1 MISSFQAQQMF
12 AQQNAM
18 FSGQMAY
25 AQQIGHQ
32 VNPGMGGPPP
42 PAPFFGGGAAA
53 YGMGAQYGER
63 GAYRAA
69 SFGHNV
75 AMPIASAGLGVAAG
89 MGMMGS
95 VGSAL
100 FDPFGSALSMGARG
114 WAMGG
119 GGAMGA
125 SMGMMGAAAGALPGY
140 LAYKAADVY
149 GGAFMGGVQDQIGMN
164 SMLRQNF
171 RHYGGQGAFN
181 RGFGQQ
187 QMGAIGGMMAN
198 TARGDL
204 STSLQELTQIT
215 AMGAQNGQFN
225 GARDVQ
231 QFTQKFRQMLNTLK
245 TIQSELGGTLTE
257 AAEFMRNA
265 NQVGVFRNLD
275 RFASQVRTTSA
286 ATNMSQQQVMGLA
299 ATGQQ
304 ISMSMGGRGA
314 QGARGA
320 LRVATS
326 LGSALDSGVIN
337 NELLSEATGG
347 LQGGEAIQALT
358 GRLMQHTAQFSR
370 RAMGRYSI
378 FGLSNSQ
385 GTGLDA
391 AAVDAMLSGGTSV
404 GELSRSAHRNVRGMG
419 RARAINNEGLLRGS
433 LLEQGGLAGQIGR
446 MRMAIGD
453 RVLDQGDDMASLW
466 MQRRM
471 RMSRPEAELMTS
483 LMRNQGTIAQN
494 EAESR
499 FGSRDQVR
507 LSANLQNTRSL
518 DAFTAQLGHSIQEGL
533 GVPEVREAGRRF
545 VTKMSQMSER
555 VMNHLLGIAENNMTA
570 GDRASVGRMGL
581 GRSTAEDV
589 SRISRMM
596 TMGERG
602 AAYDPSR
609 RGIFETGRSVQ
620 DMFAARGVRVTGEA
634 DSMAAFRAMEDARRG
649 LLTGSADVRGYAN
662 LMEGGRGTDRLADA
676 LLMARGSG
684 DPSRVYQMV
693 RRMGGTANAADA
705 YAASRGF
712 SELSAAPDSSSMI
725 GRARGSLADLFGS
738 TSEERAASWIAS
750 GGSYGRSLGRQEMRA
765 YNAVGNARYQTALR
779 HGRANDVIGDTGITV
794 SEARNTRNLR
804 RGVSGLDEEQVTA
817 VLGSDAFRSSM
828 DRISGM
834 GGNRE
839 SINRELSLMQD
850 AAMRATGAEKTTQ
863 LAMIRQM
870 RENVARTGSVGR
882 EFMRGSTVNA
892 GARDE
897 LYRNVGDRASFLS
910 SLGGKWASVG
920 SEFKASFNARNASGS
935 RSADAYR
942 QAEANYSTLV
952 QNISQMSAPERTA
965 ELSRLTG
972 LGQNMSEQDRERLSQ
987 LRQDISSRGGSNDR
1001 LMGRGRRGQRGAGEE
1016 AYTLLT
1022 AGSVS
1027 SVNVGGRDMNTQ
1039 QIRRALMRGGSQAES
1054 VAEQIYQQTGGLG
1067 MSRNEYVHN
1076 LIGSANGRLDQA
1088 TANRIMEVGT
1098 GAQATE
1104 ARRSGL
1110 ERQQRE
1116 RDPIAAQQLDVLRE
1130 IRERLPSNPNTQQQ
1144 TQQQQVGV
1152 LQSIA
1157 NIVGNIGNGDSVPA
1171 TSGGSSSG
1179 GGTAPPT

>member
-89 MGMMGS
+89 FGMMES
-95 VGSAL
+95 VGSAM
-100 FDPFGSALSMGARG
+100 FDPFGSALSMGMRG
-114 WAMGG
+114 WAAGG

-198 TARGDL
+198 TARNDL
-204 STSLQELTQIT
+204 TTSLQELTQIT
-215 AMGAQNGQFN
+215 AMGAQSGQFT

-275 RFASQVRTTSA
+275 TFASQVRTTSA

-304 ISMSMGGRGA
+304 ISMAMGGRGA

-320 LRVATS
+320 LRMATS

-378 FGLSNSQ
+378 FGLSNAQ

-391 AAVDAMLSGGTSV
+391 GAVDAMLSGGTSV
-404 GELSRSAHRNVRGMG
+404 GELSRNAHRNVRGMG

-433 LLEQGGLAGQIGR
+433 LLEQGGLAGQIGI

-483 LMRNQGTIAQN
+483 LMRNQGTIAQG
-494 EAESR
+494 ESESR
-499 FGSRDQVR
+499 FASRDQVR
-507 LSANLQNTRSL
+507 LSANLQNTRSI

-533 GVPEVREAGRRF
+533 GVPEVREAGRKF
-545 VTKMSQMSER
+545 VTKMSQFSER

-570 GDRASVGRMGL
+570 GDRAAVGRMGL
-581 GRSTAEDV
+581 GRSTSEDI

-602 AAYDPSR
+602 GAYDPSR
-609 RGIFETGRSVQ
+609 RGLFESGRSVQ
-620 DMFAARGVRVTGEA
+620 EMFALRGVRVTGEA
-634 DSMAAFRAMEDARRG
+634 DAAAAFRASEDARRG
-649 LLTGSADVRGYAN
+649 LLSGVADTRGYAN
-662 LMEGGRGTDRLADA
+662 LMAGGRGTDRLADA
-676 LLMARGSG
+676 LLMAQGSG

-705 YAASRGF
+705 YMASRGF
-712 SELSAAPDSSSMI
+712 GELGAAPDSSSML
-725 GRARGSLADLFGS
+725 GRARGSLSDLFGS
-738 TSEERAASWIAS
+738 TPAERSASWIAR
-750 GGSYGRSLGRQEMRA
+750 GGNLGRRLGREEMRVRNSTDYA
-765 YNAVGNARYQTALR
+765 HYINAIN
-779 HGRANDVIGDTGITV
+779 HGGANDLIGTSGTTV
-794 SEARNTRNLR
+794 RDARNIRNMG
-804 RGVSGLDEEQVTA
+804 RGIRGLDEEQVTT
-817 VLGSDAFRSSM
+817 VLNSDAFRSSM
-828 DRISGM
+828 DRISGL

-839 SINRELSLMQD
+839 AINRELLLMQD
-850 AAMRATGAEKTTQ
+850 TAMRATGTERTTQ
-863 LAMIRQM
+863 MSMIRQM
-870 RENVARTGSVGR
+870 QDNVARTGSVGR
-882 EFMRGSTVNA
+882 EFQRGSSVNA
-892 GARDE
+892 GARDD
-897 LYRNVGDRASFLS
+897 LYRQVGDRASFLS

-920 SEFKASFNARNASGS
+920 GGFQASFDARNRVGS
-935 RSADAYR
+935 QSADAYR
-942 QAEANYSTLV
+942 QAESDYSMMVRTV
-952 QNISQMSAPERTA
+952 SQMSAPERTA
-965 ELSRLTG
+965 ELSRLTS

-1016 AYTLLT
+1016 AYSLLT

-1027 SVNVGGRDMNTQ
+1027 SINVGGRDMNTQ
-1039 QIRRALMRGGSQAES
+1039 QIRRALMRGDSQSNA

-1067 MSRNEYVHN
+1067 MSRSEYVHS

-1104 ARRSGL
+1104 ARRAGV

-1116 RDPIAAQQLDVLRE
+1116 RDPIAAQSLDVLRE
-1130 IRERLPSNPNTQQQ
+1130 IRERLPSNPNTNTQ

-1152 LQSIA
+1152 LQAIA
-1157 NIVGNIGNGDSVPA
+1157 NSISNLGSSDSVPTTA
-1171 TSGGSSSG
+1171 GGSSSG
-1179 GGTAPPT
+1179 GGTSPGT